1 LEDDA
6 MVATYESITDERF
19 AQPDVTP
26 VVEIHSVSRRFGA
39 KLALDDVSLTI
50 PTGCVLGL
58 VGENGAG
65 KTTLIKHV
73 LGLLRAESG
82 KVQVFALDPAE
93 EPVRVLGQIGYL
105 SEEPDLPGWMRVR
118 ELLRYVQAFYP
129 SWDERYANELREQF
143 SLDPN
148 LRVRSLS
155 KGQRARVGLVAALAY
170 RPALL
175 VLDEPSSGLDPIVR
189 RDILTAIIRTIAEE
203 GRTVLFSSHLLSEV
217 ERVSDRIA
225 MLKSGRLVFS
235 GDLADVKQ
243 SYHRVTLRFE
253 QALSSPPKFAG
264 GVGWSGSGHE
274 WTALFNVP
282 AEQVEWA
289 ATPLGGR
296 IVQHAA
302 PSLDEIFFARTGV
315 GAPLVP
321 SPGTPGEG

>member
-1 LEDDA
+1 
-6 MVATYESITDERF
+6 MVAINDERF
-19 AQPDVTP
+19 AEPDVKP
-26 VVEIHSVSRRFGA
+26 VVEIAEVSRRFGA
-39 KLALDDVSLTI
+39 KLALDRVSLTI
-50 PTGCVLGL
+50 PTGGVLGL

-82 KVQVFALDPAE
+82 RVRVFGLDPAA
-93 EPVRVLGQIGYL
+93 EPVPVLAQIGYL

-129 SWDERYANELREQF
+129 AWDERYAEQLREQF

-148 LRVRSLS
+148 ARVRALS
-155 KGQRARVGLVAALAY
+155 KGQRARVGLIAALAY

-189 RDILTAIIRTIAEE
+189 RDILTAIIRTIADE

-235 GDLADVKQ
+235 GDLADIKQ

-253 QALSSPPKFAG
+253 RALASHPHVAG
-264 GVGWSGSGHE
+264 GVGWSGGGQE

-282 AEQVEWA
+282 AEQVEWSA
-289 ATPLGGR
+289 SSLGGR
-296 IVQHAA
+296 IVQRGSA
-302 PSLDEIFFARTGV
+302 SLDEIFFARTGSS
-315 GAPLVP
+315 APAP
-321 SPGTPGEG
+321 STRAHAEA

>member
-1 LEDDA
+1 
-6 MVATYESITDERF
+6 MVAINDERF
-19 AQPDVTP
+19 AEADVKP
-26 VVEIHSVSRRFGA
+26 VVEIAEVSRRFGA
-39 KLALDDVSLTI
+39 KLALDRVSLTI
-50 PTGCVLGL
+50 PTGGVLGL

-82 KVQVFALDPAE
+82 RVRVFGLDPAA
-93 EPVRVLGQIGYL
+93 EPVPVLAQIGYL

-129 SWDERYANELREQF
+129 AWDERYAEQLREQF
-143 SLDPN
+143 SLDSN
-148 LRVRSLS
+148 ARVRALS
-155 KGQRARVGLVAALAY
+155 KGQRARVGLIAALAY

-189 RDILTAIIRTIAEE
+189 RDILTAIIRTIADE

-235 GDLADVKQ
+235 GDLADIKQ
-243 SYHRVTLRFE
+243 SYHRVTLRFD
-253 QALSSPPKFAG
+253 QSLTSHPNVAG
-264 GVGWSGSGHE
+264 GVGWSGGGQE

-282 AEQVEWA
+282 AEQVEWSA
-289 ATPLGGR
+289 SSLGGR
-296 IVQHAA
+296 IVQRSSA
-302 PSLDEIFFARTGV
+302 SLDEIFFARTGSTMP
-315 GAPLVP
+315 APLEP
-321 SPGTPGEG
+321 AEA

>member
-1 LEDDA
+1 
-6 MVATYESITDERF
+6 MVAVNDERF
-19 AQPDVTP
+19 AEPDLKP
-26 VVEIHSVSRRFGA
+26 VVEINQLSRRFGA
-39 KLALDDVSLTI
+39 KLALDQVSLTV

-82 KVQVFALDPAE
+82 KARVFGLDPAE
-93 EPVRVLGQIGYL
+93 EAVRVLGQIGYL
-105 SEEPDLPGWMRVR
+105 SEDPDLPGWMRVR

-129 SWDERYANELREQF
+129 SWDERYANELRERF
-143 SLDPN
+143 ALDPN
-148 LRVRSLS
+148 SRVRSLS
-155 KGQRARVGLVAALAY
+155 KGQRARVGLIAALAY

-189 RDILTAIIRTIAEE
+189 RDILIAIIRTIAEE

-243 SYHRVTLRFE
+243 SYHRVTLRFD
-253 QALSSPPKFAG
+253 QPMMTPPKVAG
-264 GVGWSGSGHE
+264 GVGWSGGGHE

-296 IVQHAA
+296 IVQHAP
-302 PSLDEIFFARTGV
+302 PSLDEIFFARTGTSMQTTASV
-315 GAPLVP
+315 
-321 SPGTPGEG
+321 E

>member
-1 LEDDA
+1 
-6 MVATYESITDERF
+6 MVAINDERF
-19 AQPDVTP
+19 AETDLKP
-26 VVEIHSVSRRFGA
+26 VVEINQLSRRFGA
-39 KLALDDVSLTI
+39 KLALDQVSLTI

-82 KVQVFALDPAE
+82 KVRVFDRDPAE
-93 EPVRVLGQIGYL
+93 EPVQVLGQIGYL

-129 SWDERYANELREQF
+129 SWDERYAGELREQF

-155 KGQRARVGLVAALAY
+155 KGQRARVGLIAALAY

-243 SYHRVTLRFE
+243 SYHRVTLDSIS
-253 QALSSPPKFAG
+253 Q
-264 GVGWSGSGHE
+264 
-274 WTALFNVP
+274 
-282 AEQVEWA
+282 
-289 ATPLGGR
+289 
-296 IVQHAA
+296 
-302 PSLDEIFFARTGV
+302 
-315 GAPLVP
+315 
-321 SPGTPGEG
+321 

>member
-1 LEDDA
+1 
-6 MVATYESITDERF
+6 MVAINDERF
-19 AQPDVTP
+19 QEPEPAKP
-26 VVEIHSVSRRFGA
+26 VVEINDVSRRFGP
-39 KLALDDVSLTI
+39 KLALDHVSLTI

-73 LGLLRAESG
+73 LGLLRAETG
-82 KVQVFALDPAE
+82 KVRVFGLDPAA
-93 EPVRVLGQIGYL
+93 EPVQVLGQIGYL

-129 SWDERYANELREQF
+129 AWDEKYAESLREQF
-143 SLDPN
+143 ALDPN
-148 LRVRSLS
+148 ARVRGLS
-155 KGQRARVGLVAALAY
+155 KGQRARVGLIAALAY

-225 MLKSGRLVFS
+225 MLKSGRIVFS
-235 GDLADVKQ
+235 GDLADIKQ

-253 QALSSPPKFAG
+253 QVMASHPNVAG
-264 GVGWSGSGHE
+264 GVGWSGGGQE

-282 AEQVEWA
+282 AEQVEWSA
-289 ATPLGGR
+289 SSLGGR
-296 IVQHAA
+296 IVQRGSA
-302 PSLDEIFFARTGV
+302 SLDEIFFARTGSS
-315 GAPLVP
+315 APAP
-321 SPGTPGEG
+321 APMAHAEA

>member
-1 LEDDA
+1 
-6 MVATYESITDERF
+6 MVAVNDLRF
-19 AQPDVTP
+19 HEPEPAKP
-26 VVEIHSVSRRFGA
+26 VIEISDVSRRFGT
-39 KLALDDVSLTI
+39 KLALDRVSLTI

-82 KVQVFALDPAE
+82 RVSVLGLDPAA
-93 EPVRVLGQIGYL
+93 EPVRVLAQVGYL

-118 ELLRYVQAFYP
+118 ELLLYVRAFYP
-129 SWDERYANELREQF
+129 AWDAGYANELREQF
-143 SLDPN
+143 ALDPN
-148 LRVRSLS
+148 ARVRALS
-155 KGQRARVGLVAALAY
+155 KGQRARLGLIAALAY

-189 RDILTAIIRTIAEE
+189 RDILTAIIRTIADE

-235 GDLADVKQ
+235 GDLADIKQ
-243 SYHRVTLRFE
+243 SYHRVTLRFD
-253 QALSSPPKFAG
+253 QTFASPPKVPG
-264 GVGWSGSGHE
+264 GVGWSGGGQE

-282 AEQVEWA
+282 AEQVEWS

-296 IVQHAA
+296 IVQRASA
-302 PSLDEIFFARTGV
+302 SLDEIFFARTGSASPV
-315 GAPLVP
+315 GSTEP
-321 SPGTPGEG
+321 